1 MDADPTP
8 PVRRGLRERTHEVI
22 FEADTP
28 AGRLFDIALLIA
40 IVLSV
45 IVVCLESVPEIRAVH
60 ADLLISIE
68 WVFTILFTIEYVLRL
83 WCVGRPLKYATSFFG
98 VIDLLSII
106 PTWAGIAIGRG
117 RSLTLVRALRLLR
130 IFRVLKLGHFLGEA
144 ERMRAAMRSSARKI
158 IVFLGVVLTL
168 VLLVGALMYVIES
181 GADSGFTSIPRS
193 MYWAIV
199 TLTTV
204 GYGDVAPVTP
214 LGQFLASCV
223 MILGYGII
231 AVPTGI
237 VSVELATSRRKI
249 RISTKSCQQCSSEGH
264 DPDAKYCKDCGA
276 LL

>member
-1 MDADPTP
+1 MDAEPTP
-8 PVRRGLRERTHEVI
+8 PPRSGLRHRVHTVI

-28 AGRLFDIALLIA
+28 GGRTFDIGLLIA

-45 IVVCLESVPEIRAVH
+45 LVVCLESVPEIRAQH
-60 ADLLISIE
+60 HDLLIQIE

-106 PTWAGIAIGRG
+106 PTWAGIAIGSG
-117 RSLTLVRALRLLR
+117 RSLTVVRALRLLR
-130 IFRVLKLGHFLGEA
+130 IFRVLKLGHFLWEA
-144 ERMRAAMRSSARKI
+144 EHMRAALRSSARKI
-158 IVFLGVVLTL
+158 IVFIGVVLTL
-168 VLLVGALMYVIES
+168 VLIMGALMYVIES
-181 GADSGFTSIPRS
+181 GAGSGFTSIPKS

-204 GYGDVAPVTP
+204 GYGDVAPTTP

-237 VSVELATSRRKI
+237 VSAELATARST
-249 RISTKSCQQCSSEGH
+249 ISTQACPDCAREGH
-264 DPDAKYCKDCGA
+264 DHGAKYCKDCGA
-276 LL
+276 QL

>member
-1 MDADPTP
+1 
-8 PVRRGLRERTHEVI
+8 VI

-28 AGRLFDIALLIA
+28 AGRAFDIVLLIA

-45 IVVCLESVPEIRAVH
+45 LVVCLESVPEIRAAH
-60 ADLLISIE
+60 HDLLIQIE

-83 WCVGRPLKYATSFFG
+83 WCVGRPLKYAMSFFG

-106 PTWAGIAIGRG
+106 PTWAGIAIGSG

-181 GADSGFTSIPRS
+181 GAGSGFTSIPKS

-204 GYGDVAPVTP
+204 GYGDVAPTTP

-237 VSVELATSRRKI
+237 VSVELATARRKI
-249 RISTKSCQQCSSEGH
+249 RISTQSCQQCSAEGH
-264 DPDAKYCKDCGA
+264 DHDAKYCKDCGA
-276 LL
+276 QL